1 MSYTKRW
8 MEENPGVNFDGTP
21 TPDEDQQ
28 AYEYFD
34 ACRSLPTI
42 AEKKDLVYKSVKD
55 QIVSGYLNP
64 LEFYRQAKIV
74 GDVIEALKKDPDI
87 FDCAFTERAKYGKEK
102 PVING
107 STVDTSQRTT
117 YDYGSCCDPVYD
129 KLKEDLKAREK
140 FLQSL
145 PSTGTVDP
153 DTGLLIQA
161 PVQKISTF
169 ITVKL

>member
-1 MSYTKRW
+1 MSYTKQF
-8 MEENPGVNFDGTP
+8 MEENPGLNFDGTP
-21 TPDEDQQ
+21 TPDEEQQ
-28 AYEYFD
+28 AYEYFE
-34 ACRSLPTI
+34 AARALPTI
-42 AEKKDLVYKSVKD
+42 ADKKDLVFTSIKD
-55 QIVSGYLNP
+55 QIMQGYLNP
-64 LEFYRQAKIV
+64 LEFYRQAKAV

-117 YDYGSCCDPVYD
+117 YDYASCGDPTYD
-129 KLKEDLKAREK
+129 RLKEELKAREK

-145 PSTGTVDP
+145 PEKGTVDP
-153 DTGLLIQA
+153 ETGVFINA